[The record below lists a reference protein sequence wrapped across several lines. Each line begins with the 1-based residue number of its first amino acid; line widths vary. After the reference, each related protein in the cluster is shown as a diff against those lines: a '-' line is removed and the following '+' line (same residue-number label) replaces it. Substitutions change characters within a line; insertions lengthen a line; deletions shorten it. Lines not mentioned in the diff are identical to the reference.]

1 MHTFIYD
8 KYGYLVEDEYAK
20 EFTYKNWKFRLE
32 ANQKNEKELEE
43 LNHFIM
49 GVDNLLFK
57 RGVRII
63 STRDF
68 RLSSLSEFG
77 QLSLVG
83 VNEFNVSISDI
94 VLMHQHFISNR
105 EKTKPLIS
113 NIKEIWIEKTDIVE
127 NKILPSLKIDNYVYG
142 KISIS
147 IIHALGLAENAIQY
161 LQDISLDIGDSICEV
176 TLTHKRINELTSY
189 ELLNPFNL
197 IIDSPMRDIADL
209 YNLDLINE
217 SNLDNILKNYQMDL
231 QKASLLLARIIYP
244 SSLFDMLE
252 EHYSIKKDITKELL
266 SYYSTINKKM
276 KKINYIHNY
285 LVNRYGIR
293 PINWLSLN

>member
-1 MHTFIYD
+1 MCNNFKLGSIDSPSDLRDY
-8 KYGYLVEDEYAK
+8 
-20 EFTYKNWKFRLE
+20 TYN
-32 ANQKNEKELEE
+32 
-43 LNHFIM
+43 
-49 GVDNLLFK
+49 
-57 RGVRII
+57 
-63 STRDF
+63 DF
-68 RLSSLSEFG
+68 CC
-77 QLSLVG
+77 
-83 VNEFNVSISDI
+83 
-94 VLMHQHFISNR
+94 
-105 EKTKPLIS
+105 T
-113 NIKEIWIEKTDIVE
+113 
-127 NKILPSLKIDNYVYG
+127 G
-142 KISIS
+142 K
-147 IIHALGLAENAIQY
+147 
-161 LQDISLDIGDSICEV
+161 DISLDIGDSICEV

>member
-8 KYGYLVEDEYAK
+8 KYGYLVEDEFAK
-20 EFTYKNWKFRLE
+20 EFIYKDWKFRLE
-32 ANQKNEKELEE
+32 ANKKSEKELEE
-43 LNHFIM
+43 LNLFVQE
-49 GVDNLLFK
+49 VDNLIFK

-63 STRDF
+63 STRDN

-83 VNEFNVSISDI
+83 VNLFNVSLMEIT
-94 VLMHQHFISNR
+94 LMHRNFLSSNN
-105 EKTKPLIS
+105 EIKPRLS
-113 NIKEIWIEKTDIVE
+113 TIKEIWCSKTDLIE
-127 NKILPSLKIDNYVYG
+127 NKILPALKIDNYLYEKIYVGVVY
-142 KISIS
+142 S
-147 IIHALGLAENAIQY
+147 LGLAENAIQY
-161 LQDISLDIGDSICEV
+161 LQDIIIDYGDSMDEV

-189 ELLNPFNL
+189 EILNPFNMV
-197 IIDSPMRDIADL
+197 IDSPMRDIAEL
-209 YNLDLINE
+209 YNLNLVNE
-217 SNLDNILKNYQMDL
+217 NNIESVLSNYQMNTF
-231 QKASLLLARIIYP
+231 KASLLMARIIFP

-266 SYYSTINKKM
+266 SYYSTINKKI